1 MRFTLELPSPA
12 SVVHDGDLDLLSSHV
27 RDSPRGYFSSLG
39 ESDLLW
45 EVSLYSIVFIRNSL
59 KREMCSLMSLF
70 I

>member
-27 RDSPRGYFSSLG
+27 RDSPRGYFSSL
-39 ESDLLW
+39 
-45 EVSLYSIVFIRNSL
+45 VYS
-59 KREMCSLMSLF
+59 KRVNNY